1 MRFPA
6 SSLVWNSLRTSNS
19 LRRIV
24 GLILVYFLICK
35 LGLRLAIV
43 HPSATAVWPGT
54 GIALAAILLLGYD
67 VWPGIFVG
75 AFAVNLTTAGSI
87 VSSLGI
93 ASGNTLEAV
102 LGAYLVIRFAD
113 GRNVFDRAE
122 GIFKFFFLACIVAT
136 AVSASVGTAS
146 LVLSGFGRGVRWGS
160 LWLTWWLGNM
170 AGAILVTPCF
180 LLWSTRTETLRSR
193 RQVRTVTP

>member
-6 SSLVWNSLRTSNS
+6 PSLVWRSLRTSNS

-24 GLILVYFLICK
+24 GLIIVYFLVCK

-54 GIALAAILLLGYD
+54 GIALAAILLLGYE
-67 VWPGIFVG
+67 VWPGIFLG

-87 VSSLGI
+87 ASSFGI

-102 LGAYLVIRFAD
+102 LGAYLIIKFAN
-113 GRNVFDRAE
+113 GRNIFDRAE
-122 GIFKFFFLACIVAT
+122 GIVKFFLLACVAAT
-136 AVSASVGTAS
+136 TVSAS
-146 LVLSGFGRGVRWGS
+146 
-160 LWLTWWLGNM
+160 
-170 AGAILVTPCF
+170 
-180 LLWSTRTETLRSR
+180 
-193 RQVRTVTP
+193 